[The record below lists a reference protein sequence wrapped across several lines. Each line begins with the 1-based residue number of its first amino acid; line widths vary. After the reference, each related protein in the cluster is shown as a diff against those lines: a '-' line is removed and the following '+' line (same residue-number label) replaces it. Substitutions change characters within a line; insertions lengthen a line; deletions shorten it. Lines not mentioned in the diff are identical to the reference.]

1 MKKIDAFI
9 IYSDANQAQQTVN
22 ELKKSDTINNI
33 LLLIPENIN
42 ETIEGCKSIEIDTLL
57 SSNTIKKIA
66 LNTESDYT
74 ALYMKSTA
82 LKLGYFALERM
93 IQIAEDSSAGMVYSD
108 YFAIV
113 AGEKKSYPVIDYQE
127 GSLRDDFNFGSFIL
141 FNSTVFKRAAERI
154 KSEDYK
160 L

>member
-33 LLLIPENIN
+33 LLLTPENIN

-113 AGEKKSYPVIDYQE
+113 AGEKKLSSYRLS
-127 GSLRDDFNFGSFIL
+127 GR
-141 FNSTVFKRAAERI
+141 
-154 KSEDYK
+154 
-160 L
+160 